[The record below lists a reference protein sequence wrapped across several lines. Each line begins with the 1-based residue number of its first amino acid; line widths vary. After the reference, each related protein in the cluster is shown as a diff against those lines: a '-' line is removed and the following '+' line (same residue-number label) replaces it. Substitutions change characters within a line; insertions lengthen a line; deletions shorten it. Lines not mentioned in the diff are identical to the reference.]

1 MPYVRDWDTFAAQ
14 AHALFLRHPDRFR
27 YTMKYRHKEG
37 KMVLKATDDATALL
51 FETDQAADIKKVEKL
66 NNAFFLAMST
76 KSLDSLESFA
86 ASADLASL
94 AAPSSRG
101 VPTRK

>member
-1 MPYVRDWDTFAAQ
+1 MLPGVPFPDAFAAPFVQ
-14 AHALFLRHPDRFR
+14 
-27 YTMKYRHKEG
+27 
-37 KMVLKATDDATALL
+37 ALL